1 MTSARNKTRPDRNIN
16 QTNPMSRSNPTD
28 QSSHPCSRWHEWD
41 GSNGHVR
48 YYDKQTKINIPIK
61 GDFVFILLDQLSVIK
76 GWHDASDSGI
86 TSNEVRDTT
95 TDPFVV
101 KAFEGGVLASG
112 IYQAIKDK
120 VVAIG
125 GYFTTNCYIAYK
137 NGAILSIGSLQLKG
151 AALNAWVEFK
161 KKHRSELYTKAV
173 KISGYEEGKKGKI
186 TFRVPKF
193 FIGEISPETNEK
205 ALALDSELQK
215 YLDRYLSRPR
225 HEQAEAVSAPAR
237 EAEDERPL
245 EVMAAAAEAAGED
258 DVPF

>member
-1 MTSARNKTRPDRNIN
+1 
-16 QTNPMSRSNPTD
+16 MSRSNPTD
-28 QSSHPCSRWHEWD
+28 QGSHPCSRWHEWD
-41 GSNGHVR
+41 GSNGQVR
-48 YYDKQTKINIPIK
+48 YYDKATKTNIPIR

-112 IYQAIKDK
+112 IYQTIRDR
-120 VVAIG
+120 VVAMG
-125 GYFTTNCYIAYK
+125 AHFTTNCYIAYK
-137 NGAILSIGSLQLKG
+137 DGAIMAIGSLQLKG

-193 FIGEISPETNEK
+193 FIGDISPETNEK
-205 ALALDSELQK
+205 ALALDAELQK
-215 YLDRYLSRPR
+215 YLDRYLSRPKQ
-225 HEQAEAVSAPAR
+225 EQAEAAPAQAK
-237 EAEDERPL
+237 EVEDERPP
-245 EVMAAAAEAAGED
+245 EVMAAAADQAED